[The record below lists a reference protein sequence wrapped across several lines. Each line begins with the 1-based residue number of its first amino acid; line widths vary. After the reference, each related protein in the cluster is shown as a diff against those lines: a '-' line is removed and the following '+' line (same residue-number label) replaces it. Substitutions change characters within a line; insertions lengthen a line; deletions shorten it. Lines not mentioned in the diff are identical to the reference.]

1 MTSAVIPTTDHPK
14 VKPASLT
21 GSASLTRVKPKRKK
35 FPAWP
40 HNKKLETI
48 STYLVLGSMTQTAL
62 VVGVPYPTIEI
73 WRRTDWW
80 KEYALKL
87 KNEDIQQ
94 LDSNLKRIVN
104 KSLKVLEDRID
115 KGDAQFDQKTG
126 EIVRVPIK
134 AHVALKISSE
144 LLEQKRKLDS
154 APIRE
159 DIEKTVDARLL
170 KLAEEF
176 SRFSSM
182 KTIEVQAKEL
192 PT

>member
-1 MTSAVIPTTDHPK
+1 VSVIPTTDHPK
-14 VKPASLT
+14 VKP
-21 GSASLTRVKPKRKK
+21 KPKRKK

-48 STYLVLGSMTQTAL
+48 STYLVLGSMAQTAL
-62 VVGVPYPTIEI
+62 VTGVPYPTIEI

-80 KEYALKL
+80 KEYSLKL
-87 KNEDIQQ
+87 KTEDIQQ
-94 LDSNLKRIVN
+94 LDSNLQRIVN

-115 KGDAQFDQKTG
+115 KGDAQYDQRTG

-144 LLEQKRKLDS
+144 LLNQRDKRDNK
-154 APIRE
+154 PVRE
-159 DIEKTVDARLL
+159 EVEKTIDARLL

-182 KTIEVQAKEL
+182 KTIDVQATEVL
-192 PT
+192 P